1 MGADRHQAP
10 SRAERKAALESRIEQ
25 QRVDILVAAGR
36 FRTATQPIDDGWHT
50 LMRFKTPLVALSGL
64 IALRLVRRPGRLLRL
79 GRRATAGAL
88 VLNRARRLLR

>member
-1 MGADRHQAP
+1 MHAERLPRP
-10 SRAERKAALESRIEQ
+10 SRAEQKAALESRIEQ

-50 LMRFKTPLVALSGL
+50 LMRFKTPLVALGGL
-64 IALRLVRRPGRLLRL
+64 IALRLARRPGRLLRL
-79 GRRATAGAL
+79 GRRAAAGAL

>member
-1 MGADRHQAP
+1 MSADRRPAP

-36 FRTATQPIDDGWHT
+36 WRSATQPLDDGWHA
-50 LMRFKTPLVALSGL
+50 LMRFKAPLVALGGL
-64 IALRLVRRPGRLLRL
+64 VALRLARRPGGLLRL

-88 VLNRARRLLR
+88 VLNRIRRLLR